1 MKPSIK
7 FITDFYFR
15 KNYEYM
21 QMAFAKHQDFDPAY
35 LQEKCD
41 RVYDEIQFSVGK
53 TKEYFSNSDKE
64 RLARKVKS
72 VY

>member
-1 MKPSIK
+1 
-7 FITDFYFR
+7 
-15 KNYEYM
+15 M